1 MTETKRARG
10 GKPILLVLVVV
21 VVVLAIIYLP
31 LQPALDWV
39 EGLGPWGPV
48 ALGVIYVLSCVL
60 FVPGFILT
68 VGAGTLFGLW
78 IGTITVSIA
87 STLGATLAFLIGRY
101 LAREQVARMVEG
113 NARFAAVDE
122 AVAREGFKIVLLTRL
137 SPVFPFNLLNFS
149 FGLTR
154 VRLRDYVLASW
165 IGMLPGTIMYVYIGS
180 VFGALAGSA
189 DRETTTGEWVLRSV
203 GLAATIVVTV
213 FVTRVAR
220 RALADAAPKAAA

>member
-1 MTETKRARG
+1 MTETKRVRG

-68 VGAGTLFGLW
+68 VGAGFLFGVVQ
-78 IGTITVSIA
+78 GTIIVSVG
-87 STLGATLAFLIGRY
+87 STIGATLACLVGRY
-101 LAREQVARMVEG
+101 LARNWVSKLVEG
-113 NARFAAVDE
+113 NARFAAVDA

-137 SPVFPFNLLNFS
+137 SPVFPFNLLNFAY
-149 FGLTR
+149 GLTR
-154 VRLRDYVLASW
+154 VPIGQYMLASW
-165 IGMLPGTIMYVYIGS
+165 IGMLPGTVMYVYFGS
-180 VFGALAGSA
+180 VAEDVASVGSG
-189 DRETTTGEWVLRSV
+189 EKTTAEWVLTLV
-203 GLAATIVVTV
+203 GFAAAVVVTIL
-213 FVTRVAR
+213 VTRVAR